1 MSTVVLLHGIGGAA
15 WGSTR
20 PALAPAPV
28 LEWPLPGYGGTRLLP
43 ETGFAAWAAALKDA
57 LDAAGIPRA
66 DLLGHSIGG
75 MLAQEFVLTY
85 PERVRSLVLYATTPS
100 FGGRDPAFAEAFL
113 AERLAPLD
121 HGRDMAGLAA
131 EMMPPMLGPDAP
143 PDAAPAAIAAMA
155 EVPAESYRATVR
167 CLTTFNRRDD
177 TARIAA
183 PTLLIAG
190 ERDPLA
196 PPRTM
201 ERMRDA
207 IPGAR
212 LVVLPGAGH
221 LAHLEYPAAFNAA
234 LSEFLRSVREA

>member
-1 MSTVVLLHGIGGAA
+1 MSTVVLLHGIGGASWA
-15 WGSTR
+15 GLL

-28 LEWPLPGYGGTRLLP
+28 LDWPLPGYGGTPMLP
-43 ETGFAAWAAALKDA
+43 EAGFGPWAAALHERLEAED
-57 LDAAGIPRA
+57 IPRI

-75 MLAQEFVLTY
+75 MLAQEFALTY
-85 PERVRSLVLYATTPS
+85 PERVRSLVLYATTPA
-100 FGGRDPAFAEAFL
+100 FGGRDPAFAESFL

-121 HGRDMAGLAA
+121 AGRDMATLAA
-131 EMMPPMLGPDAP
+131 ESIPPMLGPTAP
-143 PDAAPAAIAAMA
+143 PGAAAAATAAMA
-155 EVPAESYRATVR
+155 AVPEPAYRATVR
-167 CLTTFNRRDD
+167 ALTTFNRRDEIG
-177 TARIAA
+177 RIAA

-201 ERMRDA
+201 ERMAAA
-207 IPGAR
+207 IRGAR

-234 LSEFLRSVREA
+234 VRDFLCSVREG